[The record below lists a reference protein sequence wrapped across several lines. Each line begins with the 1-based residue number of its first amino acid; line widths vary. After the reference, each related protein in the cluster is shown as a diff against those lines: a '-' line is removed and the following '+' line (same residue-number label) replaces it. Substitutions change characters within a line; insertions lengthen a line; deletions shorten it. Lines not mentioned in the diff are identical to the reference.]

1 MATIHVM
8 NVRETA
14 YMLGLSEATIRLW
27 IANGKLKAYKVGGW
41 AVRIPVAEIERL
53 PDPIGREE

>member
-1 MATIHVM
+1 M

-41 AVRIPVAEIERL
+41 AVRIPVSEIERL